1 LKPNKRKSGKGNKGK
16 NAGGRDDL
24 CFCTPLIVIL
34 KGSGKQLPQKISEAP
49 STAVSQRLV
58 RLKAGLALKPTSRE
72 G

>member
-1 LKPNKRKSGKGNKGK
+1 MLE
-16 NAGGRDDL
+16 AGMIYA
-24 CFCTPLIVIL
+24 FVPPLIVIL
-34 KGSGKQLPQKISEAP
+34 KGSGKQLPQKISGAP